1 MGLPLSL
8 IGNIIITC
16 SPVPCIWFL
25 PHCFQ
30 VAFSSNTNIT
40 ISFAS
45 LRCLCFPTGKS
56 EGPALCMARK
66 VLWYSATLNYLTTPS
81 SFPFSWLYTCPHFH
95 PVAWLPFTWMSSHGP
110 DFITCAPWDLCTPIV
125 PLSGLPL
132 GNSYPVVVSLSVFP
146 LWTLYSVWV
155 GPCLFR
161 PCPQC

>member
-40 ISFAS
+40 TSFAS

-56 EGPALCMARK
+56 KGPALCMARK
-66 VLWYSATLNYLTTPS
+66 VLWYSATLNYLSDYTFLLPIFMALHLPS
-81 SFPFSWLYTCPHFH
+81 LPPCGLATIYLDVKPRPRLHHLCPVGPLYTH
-95 PVAWLPFTWMSSHGP
+95 SS
-110 DFITCAPWDLCTPIV
+110 IV
-125 PLSGLPL
+125 
-132 GNSYPVVVSLSVFP
+132 
-146 LWTLYSVWV
+146 
-155 GPCLFR
+155 R
-161 PCPQC
+161 PASW